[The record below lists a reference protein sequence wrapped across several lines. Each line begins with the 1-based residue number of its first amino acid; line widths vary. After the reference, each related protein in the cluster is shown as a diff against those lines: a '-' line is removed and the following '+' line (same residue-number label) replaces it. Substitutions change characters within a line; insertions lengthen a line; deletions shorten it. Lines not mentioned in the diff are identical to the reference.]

1 MWFFSPNQNIHTL
14 LLSSQ
19 VFKSTSINYNVTL
32 HYLVSLTSSVVNVL
46 MGQRFDGVV
55 FTHVQN
61 SGDAAK
67 RTESSRLVSPIE
79 NSQLTTIRRTLL
91 SAAVKN
97 IAAII
102 IIIIE
107 SRQKKRW
114 IYIHLSIFFEIKLL
128 GKTTFKYFT
137 IIQYLFPDFRSK
149 ILFGV
154 CM

>member
-1 MWFFSPNQNIHTL
+1 
-14 LLSSQ
+14 
-19 VFKSTSINYNVTL
+19 
-32 HYLVSLTSSVVNVL
+32 
-46 MGQRFDGVV
+46 MGERFDGVV

-102 IIIIE
+102 IIIVE
-107 SRQKKRW
+107 SWQKKVDSCFRTSPSFNSLFLPY
-114 IYIHLSIFFEIKLL
+114 IYYY
-128 GKTTFKYFT
+128 YFT
-137 IIQYLFPDFRSK
+137 LFFSHSELARNGSGGLENFFLKYLHHCLK
-149 ILFGV
+149 TQV
-154 CM
+154 

>member
-1 MWFFSPNQNIHTL
+1 
-14 LLSSQ
+14 
-19 VFKSTSINYNVTL
+19 
-32 HYLVSLTSSVVNVL
+32 

-107 SRQKKRW
+107 SWQKKVDK
-114 IYIHLSIFFEIKLL
+114 S
-128 GKTTFKYFT
+128 
-137 IIQYLFPDFRSK
+137 FRTSTRS
-149 ILFGV
+149 ILFQLPIISLVFFSNPGTSAEESKKIFLRYW
-154 CM
+154 